1 VSTATR
7 ANTSPKPR
15 STRDVELRLRPRVHA
30 SPTANGI
37 HVRGWADAFTVDG
50 AAGLWP
56 LWQRLAPM
64 LIAGVSARQLDGL
77 RQHAGVGEAVAL
89 LTDQLRE
96 YDMLIAVPAAW
107 RTGAGAPPAAVADWL
122 EAAAPDPVLAWQRM
136 RAASVTVTGAP
147 PLAAAVERAL
157 AAAGLSA
164 RLRKEPSSA
173 SNAVLVSAGGMAV
186 AAACD
191 GSVGFV
197 AAPTPPGEVV
207 RDAARIA
214 DRIGLAAAGEP
225 DEERWT
231 GERSGGGPG
240 GARSVVALVGGAAA
254 YRLVCSV
261 AGLPDPAIEAAGLA
275 EHGSGRR
282 PADWPAVLVAR
293 AEPLN
298 ASYRPWLLGGAPGV
312 PRRYATLDEAMDAL
326 DALCDDE
333 LGVLSVPEF
342 GDLPQLPAALAACST
357 ADGTAIGTGA
367 TTSAARLDAALRSAA
382 RRLTPGDPARIA
394 VGIHREHADGVLL
407 RRSAAL
413 LALRQAGPVPDN
425 ATWLREPVARRW
437 WKALTLRFGVQAAAT
452 VEELADG
459 VFLARL
465 RTAERLSWAVEAT
478 PGDAAAFAA
487 LSATAAVQARLAGRP
502 SDDGPPTMCGAAPPA
517 AVPYE
522 APWLTDRWIW
532 PQTHR
537 AEARL
542 QEALRRIV
550 PAGQH
555 PEALPNAGA
564 ESRDLADALAT
575 AGFVAAR
582 TPR

>member
-1 VSTATR
+1 MTTVTR
-7 ANTSPKPR
+7 GNTSSGSM
-15 STRDVELRLRPRVHA
+15 STRDIQLRLRPHVHA
-30 SPTANGI
+30 SPTSNGI

-64 LIAGVSARQLDGL
+64 LIAGVSAEDLDTL
-77 RQHAGVGEAVAL
+77 RQHAGVGDAVAL
-89 LTDQLRE
+89 LTEQLRE
-96 YDMLIAVPAAW
+96 YDMLIAVPAVW

-122 EAAAPDPVLAWQRM
+122 ESAASDPVLAWQRM
-136 RAASVTVTGAP
+136 RGASVTVTGAS

-164 RLRKEPSSA
+164 QLRKEPSSA
-173 SNAVLVSAGGMAV
+173 SNAVLVSAGGTAV

-197 AAPTPPGEVV
+197 TAPTSPGEVV
-207 RDAARIA
+207 RDAVRIG
-214 DRIGLAAAGEP
+214 DRIGLAAARGRVE
-225 DEERWT
+225 DRRT
-231 GERSGGGPG
+231 AERSEGGLG
-240 GARSVVALVGGAAA
+240 GDRSVAALVGGAAA
-254 YRLVCSV
+254 HRLVCRV

-275 EHGSGRR
+275 EHTSGKR

-312 PRRYATLDEAMDAL
+312 PRRYATLDEALDAL
-326 DALCDDE
+326 DALCDNE
-333 LGVLSVPEF
+333 LGVLSLPEL

-357 ADGTAIGTGA
+357 ADDTAIGTGA

-382 RRLTPGDPARIA
+382 RRLAPGDPARIA

-407 RRSAAL
+407 RRSVAL
-413 LALRQAGPVPDN
+413 LAVRRAGPVPDD
-425 ATWLREPVARRW
+425 ATWMREPVARRW
-437 WKALTLRFGVQAAAT
+437 WKALTLRFGVEAAAT

-478 PGDAAAFAA
+478 PGDAVAFAA
-487 LSATAAVQARLAGRP
+487 LSATAAVQARLAGLP
-502 SDDGPPTMCGAAPPA
+502 KDDGSPTMCGAAPPA

-532 PQTHR
+532 PQAHR
-537 AEARL
+537 DEARL

-550 PAGQH
+550 PSSQH
-555 PEALPNAGA
+555 PEALPSAEV

-575 AGFVAAR
+575 VGFVAAR